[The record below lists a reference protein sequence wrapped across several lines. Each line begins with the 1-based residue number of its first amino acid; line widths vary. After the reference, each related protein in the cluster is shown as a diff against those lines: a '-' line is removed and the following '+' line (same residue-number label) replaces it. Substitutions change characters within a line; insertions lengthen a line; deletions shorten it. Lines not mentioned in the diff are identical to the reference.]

1 MRPPPFNRSS
11 LLATIALAL
20 AGCGESPPPIV
31 TEDQATAAAAAT
43 PTPAPAPP
51 TTAVVPDMTSYEVA
65 IAIAAANRKRAELAC
80 DTLPEA
86 DREKCHSGVSADWE
100 VTQTAL
106 EDLRGE
112 QQ

>member
-1 MRPPPFNRSS
+1 MRPPACVRPS
-11 LLATIALAL
+11 LIVAFAM
-20 AGCGESPPPIV
+20 AGCGDSPPPIV
-31 TEDQATAAAAAT
+31 TEDQAPPGATAAVIA
-43 PTPAPAPP
+43 PTPATA
-51 TTAVVPDMTSYEVA
+51 AVVPDMTSYEVA
-65 IAIAAANRKRAELAC
+65 IAIAAANRKRAETAC

-86 DREKCHSGVSADWE
+86 NREKCHSGITADWE